1 MGELYQ
7 GESGGVEL
15 PRDEQPAEA
24 EADHAAGQLTI
35 GDVIRLTARFDEE
48 WFRSFATLDADLTRF
63 AAAFHLSPEDARQV
77 RKVVETL
84 HEEEDGRRDE
94 QEGAPAR
101 TRSYGSPARNATA
114 A

>member
-15 PRDEQPAEA
+15 PRDEQSAGVQA
-24 EADHAAGQLTI
+24 NQAAGPLTI
-35 GDVIRLTARFDEE
+35 EDAIRLTARFDEE
-48 WFRSFATLDADLTRF
+48 WFRSFETLDADLTRF

-84 HEEEDGRRDE
+84 HEGEDGRRNQ
-94 QEGAPAR
+94 QEGSPAG
-101 TRSYGSPARNATA
+101 TRSYVSPERNATA